1 MFPESFE
8 NPEELEGKV
17 EKNGNRKDERKDE
30 SQTSAYKLLTDMQ
43 ILIPH
48 M

>member
-17 EKNGNRKDERKDE
+17 EKMGIEKMRGKMRVRQVHTN
-30 SQTSAYKLLTDMQ
+30 Y
-43 ILIPH
+43 
-48 M
+48 